1 MFDSSSYRLAFSR
14 RPRVAAFL
22 VCLCAAVSAASVIG
36 YSELHRI
43 EVERTRVAAL
53 AEHAHEFQY
62 NIERALSATY
72 FLAALVR
79 QGNGSI
85 SNFDAVAN
93 QMLPYYPG
101 VSALQLAPGG
111 VIQRSAPLAG
121 NEKAIGHN
129 MLKDPAGPKEELPA
143 GDTGKLT
150 LGGPFDLVQG
160 GLAAV
165 GRLPV
170 FLANAQ
176 GKPSFWGYATAVI
189 KFPDVLNGVQLQN
202 LVAQGF
208 GYELWRI
215 HSETGRKQII
225 ASSSLVPLVEPVE
238 KKLEILNATWTLSMA
253 PIRGWGDPLGLS
265 LKIGLGLLFSLLLA
279 FLAKLL
285 VELKVRQQELEV
297 RIAERTREIYATQR
311 QLQATLEAVPD
322 TLFDLGLDGR
332 YHDCHS
338 PRADPLAAP
347 AADMIGKKVTDVLPR
362 DAADVVMSALRE
374 AHENAQ
380 SHGRQFE
387 LQLPQ
392 GKLWFELSVSRKFTD
407 PGQEPRFIVLSRE
420 ITERKQGEQQLRVAA
435 TAFESQEGM
444 VVTDAETV
452 ILRVNRAFTDITGYS
467 AEEVVGQTSNLLR
480 SGHHDAASFAAMWE
494 SIHRTD
500 LWQGEIWN
508 RRKNGEVYL
517 GWLSVTAVKGG
528 DGEVTHYVGTL
539 TDITQRKAAEEEIM
553 HLAFYDPLTRLPNR
567 RLLLDRLKQALAASV
582 RSKREG
588 ALLLIDLDNF
598 KTINDTL
605 GHDMGDMLL
614 QQVAQRLA
622 TCSREEDTVAR
633 LGGDEFVVMLV
644 DLSEVSQEAA
654 TQVKTV
660 GEKIVA
666 TLGQP
671 YLLSGY
677 EHHSTASIGVTL
689 FGDRQLTSDELLKRA
704 DLAMYQAKS
713 AGRNTLRFFDPDM
726 QAVVTA
732 RAAMEA
738 DMRQG
743 LRQNDFLLYYQ
754 AQVDCAGRLTGA
766 EALVRWQHP
775 QRGLVCPAEFIPL
788 AEETGLILPLGQW
801 VLETACNQLVA
812 WAARPNMAHLTV
824 AVNVSVRQFRDA
836 GFVDQVVAVLDH
848 TGANPKKLKL
858 ELTESL
864 LVEDVEDTIAKMFA
878 LKAEG
883 VSFSLD
889 DFGTGYSS
897 LAYLKRLPLDQ
908 LKIDQSFVRNI
919 LTDRNDATIAHTIV
933 TLAQSLGLAV
943 IAEGVETE
951 AQRDFLAGH
960 GCDAYQ
966 GYFFGRPTP
975 VEALEQ
981 FPNLD

>member
-480 SGHHDAASFAAMWE
+480 SGHHDAAFFAAMWE

>member
-1 MFDSSSYRLAFSR
+1 MLNSSSYRLAFWR
-14 RPRVAAFL
+14 RPRVAAFI
-22 VCLCAAVSAASVIG
+22 VFLCATVLAASLIV

-43 EVERTRVAAL
+43 EVERARVAAL

-79 QGNGSI
+79 QGNGNI

-93 QMLPYYPG
+93 QMLPFYPG

-111 VIQRSAPLAG
+111 VIQRSVPIAG
-121 NEKAIGHN
+121 NENSIGED
-129 MLKDPAGPKEELPA
+129 LLQGPASTKEIFLA
-143 GDTGKLT
+143 RDTGKLT
-150 LGGPFDLVQG
+150 LDGPFDLVQG

-170 FLANAQ
+170 FLDDAK
-176 GKPSFWGYATAVI
+176 GKTSFWGFVTVVI

-215 HSETGRKQII
+215 HLDTGRKQII
-225 ASSSLVPLVEPVE
+225 AASSAAPLIEPVE
-238 KKLEILNATWTLSMA
+238 KTLEILNATWTLSMA
-253 PIRGWGDPLGLS
+253 PVKGWGDPVGLS
-265 LKIGLGLLFSLLLA
+265 IKIGLGLLFSLLLA

-285 VELKVRQQELEV
+285 VELKVHQQGLEA
-297 RIAERTREIYATQR
+297 RIAERTSEILATQR
-311 QLQATLEAVPD
+311 QLQATLDAVPD
-322 TLFDLGLDGR
+322 SLCEIGLDGR
-332 YHDCHS
+332 YHDCNS
-338 PRADPLAAP
+338 STANWLAAP
-347 AADMIGKKVTDVLPR
+347 AGDLIGKKVSDILPA

-374 AHENAQ
+374 AHENIQ
-380 SHGRQFE
+380 SHGKQFE

-392 GKLWFELSVSRKFTD
+392 GKLWFELSVSRKFTE
-407 PGQEPRFIVLSRE
+407 PGQEPRLIILSRD
-420 ITERKQGEQQLRVAA
+420 ITEHRLAEQDMRIAA

-444 VVTDAETV
+444 VVTDAEAV
-452 ILRVNRAFTDITGYS
+452 ILRVNRAFTDITGYA
-467 AEEVVGQTSNLLR
+467 AEEAVGQTPRLLR
-480 SGHHDAASFAAMWE
+480 SGRHDAAFYTAMWE
-494 SIHRTD
+494 SIHRSG

-517 GWLSVTAVKGG
+517 EWLSITAVKGG
-528 DGEVTHYVGTL
+528 AGEVTHYVGTL
-539 TDITQRKAAEEEIM
+539 TDITQRKAAEQEIIR
-553 HLAFYDPLTRLPNR
+553 LAFYDPLTRLPNR
-567 RLLLDRLKQALAASV
+567 RLLLDRLQQALAARI

-598 KTINDTL
+598 KTLNDTL
-605 GHDMGDMLL
+605 GHDIGDILL

-622 TCSREEDTVAR
+622 ACSREEDTVAR
-633 LGGDEFVVMLV
+633 LGGDEFVVMLI
-644 DLSEVSQEAA
+644 DLSEASQEAA
-654 TQVKTV
+654 TQIKTV
-660 GEKIVA
+660 GEKILA

-671 YLLSGY
+671 YRLAGY
-677 EHHSTASIGVTL
+677 EHYSTPSIGVTL
-689 FGDRQLTSDELLKRA
+689 FGDRQLTADELLKQA

-743 LRQNDFLLYYQ
+743 LRQSDFLLYYQ
-754 AQVDCAGRLTGA
+754 PQVDCAGRLTGA

-775 QRGLVCPAEFIPL
+775 QRGLVCPAEFISL
-788 AEETGLILPLGQW
+788 AEETGLILLLGHW

-812 WAARPNMAHLTV
+812 WAARPKMAHLTV
-824 AVNVSVRQFRDA
+824 AVNVSVRQFRDT

-848 TGANPKKLKL
+848 TGANPQKLKL

-878 LKAEG
+878 LKAKG

-897 LAYLKRLPLDQ
+897 LSYLKRLPLDQ

-933 TLAQSLGLAV
+933 NLAQSLGLAV

-966 GYFFGRPTP
+966 GYFFGRPRP
-975 VEALEQ
+975 VEAFEQ
-981 FPNLD
+981 FPNLN